1 MQNWGVILLGVWLIA
16 AGLTSLL
23 GVRFSGGETLLSFL
37 AIAAGALLLIGARK
51 IKLRAGL
58 GLILL
63 SVWLILTGL
72 LPFINLS
79 FPGLEVALAILAIA
93 AGVLLLLKR

>member
-1 MQNWGVILLGVWLIA
+1 MQNWGLILLAIWLIA
-16 AGLTSLL
+16 AGLIPLL
-23 GVRFSGGETLLSFL
+23 GLRLPGGDLLFSLL
-37 AIAAGALLLIGARK
+37 AIAAGALLLIGGRK
-51 IKLRAGL
+51 IRLRAGL

-72 LPFINLS
+72 LPLVNLS
-79 FPGLEVALAILAIA
+79 FPVLETVMALVAVA